1 MIKFFF
7 FFTIL
12 SLTFSCNKKQDSH
25 HISLNNIYNYVEQ
38 KADSFEH
45 ELHNRVIDADYI
57 INVTGDTVQFEG
69 FIIKSLLKNNKL
81 SILINKDTIKPYKYE
96 TLNDVWGG
104 KDSVNYSNTIGQ
116 IKYYKDYN
124 LLMFQLYF
132 YPCTG
137 LGCGVNYQLIYNLET
152 KNIFAFGRFRTGYDM
167 ELYGF
172 NRGYPFYL
180 SKSFNGRN
188 IEERDTITY
197 ELFKLEKDRVSNFVD
212 AGVKNKAVF
221 IYQNDTLENF
231 KVDWLKD

>member
-1 MIKFFF
+1 M
-7 FFTIL
+7 
-12 SLTFSCNKKQDSH
+12 
-25 HISLNNIYNYVEQ
+25 
-38 KADSFEH
+38 
-45 ELHNRVIDADYI
+45 
-57 INVTGDTVQFEG
+57 
-69 FIIKSLLKNNKL
+69 
-81 SILINKDTIKPYKYE
+81 
-96 TLNDVWGG
+96 
-104 KDSVNYSNTIGQ
+104 
-116 IKYYKDYN
+116 
-124 LLMFQLYF
+124 
-132 YPCTG
+132 
-137 LGCGVNYQLIYNLET
+137 ET
-152 KNIFAFGRFRTGYDM
+152 KNIFAFGRFRTRYDM